1 MKQEVTMYTLICD
14 GCGKNVC
21 EGSNFAAWS
30 DIDGARNEADWK
42 EWIQLND
49 EDLCPNCWE
58 WNEDE
63 TDHIKKNQNK

>member
-14 GCGKNVC
+14 GCGKDVC
-21 EGSNFAAWS
+21 EGAEYSAWT
-30 DIDGARNEADWK
+30 DIDGARAEADCN
-42 EWIQLND
+42 EWIQLDN

-63 TDHIKKNQNK
+63 TDHIKKNQTK